1 MLGPKP
7 RGNPHRRGLSLNT
20 YDCNKPSQNRISHPN
35 LMKTRS
41 SRQETLKE
49 ISENQP
55 QRSTNVHLEGSSRKE
70 IRTRRNHVKYSSF
83 TGKISLDPTPALSV
97 HDNILLLIIDVNKRN
112 LKISGNSI
120 GCEMFLWV
128 KRTG

>member
-1 MLGPKP
+1 MLSI
-7 RGNPHRRGLSLNT
+7 LL
-20 YDCNKPSQNRISHPN
+20 
-35 LMKTRS
+35 L
-41 SRQETLKE
+41 
-49 ISENQP
+49 
-55 QRSTNVHLEGSSRKE
+55 
-70 IRTRRNHVKYSSF
+70 
-83 TGKISLDPTPALSV
+83 PAKLVWIPPLHSSV